1 MKELINPQ
9 TKMIP
14 NWERWDKI
22 VEELQK
28 MTKSKFPKNWTMYK
42 DKWNFLHS
50 DYKKIVDYH
59 KWTNHHT
66 YF

>member
-28 MTKSKFPKNWTMYK
+28 MTKSKFPKN
-42 DKWNFLHS
+42 
-50 DYKKIVDYH
+50 
-59 KWTNHHT
+59 
-66 YF
+66 

>member
-14 NWERWDKI
+14 NLERWDKI

-28 MTKSKFPKNWTMYK
+28 MTKSKFPKK
-42 DKWNFLHS
+42 
-50 DYKKIVDYH
+50 
-59 KWTNHHT
+59 
-66 YF
+66 